1 MRSFFRKLHHRD
13 DSDGN
18 ERQSQSYEPPPSYS
32 SLEGNRS
39 DKKPS
44 SSSAYNH
51 QQETSS
57 SSSTQY
63 APPPG
68 PPPNWTAPAAAAAP
82 SASTAAADPPPYHD
96 WTIIPDN
103 ALLPPPPPLTYTVS
117 PTANASAADGEA
129 AYQWCL
135 AHPLSSPLHLTPAQL
150 AALRAGHVAFAA
162 PPSCFAGELRAA
174 VGTGSA
180 NRPGRYAGR
189 SHSRAR
195 DVCLVTAL
203 PLYSARAHNPLL
215 QPPSPKP
222 ATTTVYFELGILGIG
237 GIASSVSS
245 PSLEEADAGLA
256 IGYVAP
262 PYPSWR
268 LPGWQRGSLGVH
280 GDDGRRYVNDTF
292 GGADFTTAWRA
303 GERVGLG
310 LVFRA
315 RPTTGE
321 TAPPPAYGGGGIPR
335 VAVDVFFTRN
345 GQRAGGWNMAGELD
359 ERALGGKEGL
369 EGECDLYGAVGLFGG
384 VDFEVFFNREDWLFK
399 PGEKG
404 ME

>member
-1 MRSFFRKLHHRD
+1 
-13 DSDGN
+13 
-18 ERQSQSYEPPPSYS
+18 
-32 SLEGNRS
+32 
-39 DKKPS
+39 
-44 SSSAYNH
+44 
-51 QQETSS
+51 
-57 SSSTQY
+57 
-63 APPPG
+63 
-68 PPPNWTAPAAAAAP
+68 
-82 SASTAAADPPPYHD
+82 
-96 WTIIPDN
+96 
-103 ALLPPPPPLTYTVS
+103 
-117 PTANASAADGEA
+117 DGEA
-129 AYQWCL
+129 AYKWCL

-150 AALRAGHVAFAA
+150 AALRAGHVAFAS

-174 VGTGSA
+174 VGTGRA
-180 NRPGRYAGR
+180 NRPGYYAGR

-215 QPPSPKP
+215 HPSPPSPYPKP

-237 GIASSVSS
+237 GIASSSTS

-262 PYPSWR
+262 PHPSWR

-292 GGADFTTAWRA
+292 GGADFTTAWGA

-315 RPTTGE
+315 PPTTGD
-321 TAPPPAYGGGGIPR
+321 APPAYGTGGGGRGIPG

-345 GQRAGGWNMAGELD
+345 GQRAGGWDMAGELD

-399 PGEKG
+399 P
-404 ME
+404 